1 MEYYLNHF
9 YNRRTHQVV
18 HSFFMVLTASIRF
31 VKQKYYLYS

>member
-9 YNRRTHQVV
+9 YNRGVHQVV
-18 HSFFMVLTASIRF
+18 HCFFMVLTTNIRF